1 MILRGREEEELL
13 LDGHPARLLV
23 PAAAHDA
30 VVDLGGGV
38 FVVAV
43 SDVAVVG
50 IGVDVRRY
58 DLFSGP
64 GSRVEINFRREN
76 HPHKRPSLNQ
86 VRT

>member
-30 VVDLGGGV
+30 VVDLGGGGRIV
-38 FVVAV
+38 VVAA

-50 IGVDVRRY
+50 VGIDVRRY
-58 DLFSGP
+58 DLFSVP
-64 GSRVEINFRREN
+64 GARVDINFRMEN
-76 HPHKRPSLNQ
+76 HLHKGPS
-86 VRT
+86 VK